1 MKRDY
6 PNLCKPLDICGL
18 TLRNRMCSAPMG
30 ATDIDKDGTPG
41 PRTLGFYEARAKGG
55 AAIVT
60 VSELVVHPQT
70 DGSQML
76 HLSLQT
82 PGQLAAFTY
91 VADAIARH
99 GSIPSIE
106 LSHSGQYAG
115 TYMVDKDAKGELCQY
130 GASDGVRPDG
140 IKVKALTAEQID
152 SIVEAYANAAA
163 LAQRA
168 GFRMCMVHCGHGW
181 LINQFLSPY
190 FNKREDEYGGS
201 LENRTRLARRILQ
214 AIRAK
219 CGPRFAIEMR
229 MSGSELFEGGYDL
242 EEGVAIA
249 QMLEEYVDIIHVSA
263 GSYQFGFATT
273 HPSMFKD
280 HGCNVYLAA
289 EIKKHVS
296 KPVAT
301 LGGLSDP
308 AQMEEIIASS
318 QADIVCMGRALL
330 ADPELPNKV
339 MANRGD
345 EVVRCMRCFTCMA
358 ERPVT
363 QTRRCSLNPRIGRE
377 LEGHSITPVPKADRK
392 KVLVVGGGIA
402 GMVAAYTARKRG
414 HKVTLC
420 EARGQLGGI
429 LATEAAVPFK
439 QDMFHLGETYATL
452 CERAGV
458 KIKLNTTVDAAW
470 AEKFGADA
478 VVVAV
483 GSEPMSLSFLP
494 IADDAYVVNVEDL
507 YLDGAAVTDEIVVV
521 GGGLTGA
528 ECALKYVCEGK
539 KVHLVEM
546 RDGIAIDANCRHR
559 PILLEQIEESSIDV
573 VVNAKA
579 AEVTAE
585 GVYVVMPDGERRLV
599 PGTTVVSAIGQRSRK
614 AAANE
619 LRDAAPWVR
628 VIGDAWLPRNVT
640 AATYEGF
647 HAGLDI

>member
-140 IKVKALTAEQID
+140 IKVKALTVEQID
-152 SIVEAYANAAA
+152 SIVEAYAEAAA

-308 AQMEEIIASS
+308 AQMEEIIASG

-439 QDMFHLGETYATL
+439 HDMFHLGETYATL

-458 KIKLNTTVDAAW
+458 KIKLNTEVDAAW

-494 IADDAYVVNVEDL
+494 IASDAYVVNVEDL

-528 ECALKYVCEGK
+528 ECALKYVREGK

-546 RDGIAIDANCRHR
+546 RGGIAIDANCRHR
-559 PILLEQIEESSIDV
+559 PILLEQIEESDIDV

-585 GVYVVMPDGERRLV
+585 GVYVVMPDGEKRLV

-614 AAANE
+614 ASADA

-640 AATYEGF
+640 FATYEGF